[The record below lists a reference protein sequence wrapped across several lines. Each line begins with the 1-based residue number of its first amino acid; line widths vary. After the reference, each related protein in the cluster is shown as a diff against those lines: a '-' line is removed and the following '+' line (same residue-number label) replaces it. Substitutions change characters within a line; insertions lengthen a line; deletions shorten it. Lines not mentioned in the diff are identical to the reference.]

1 MALTSGDASGPE
13 GHRDT
18 DRRVLMWSLGASA
31 VLGTTGLV
39 WGLLAG
45 ADVIVFDGVYAL
57 ASIALSAG
65 SLLASWAAST
75 EPTRRFPY
83 GLSAAVPV
91 AVVVQGAAL
100 AATLLYAVVA
110 ALQTVIAGGSDTTQV
125 ALLAY
130 GAVSALLGWLVVR
143 LLSRLGVGTELAVA
157 ELVGW
162 RAGAVLSVVVA
173 IGGGVGLLMERAGL
187 DGAADYVDPV
197 LVLVAVAVVSP
208 MPARLVRDGMVELLE
223 GTPAPEVVAHLR
235 GIVDDVRVEFGLPAP
250 TVRATKLG
258 RRLYVDVVFVVPH
271 GDWDVDAEDDVRR
284 STVGRLRKLPF
295 DVWANVEL
303 TADAELVPWRRPE

>member
-1 MALTSGDASGPE
+1 ML
-13 GHRDT
+13 
-18 DRRVLMWSLGASA
+18 LWSLGASA
-31 VLGTTGLV
+31 VLGSTGLV

-45 ADVIVFDGVYAL
+45 ADVIVFDGVYTL

-65 SLLASWAAST
+65 SLLASRAASAV
-75 EPTRRFPY
+75 PTRQFPY
-83 GLSAAVPV
+83 GLSAAVPL

-110 ALQTVIAGGSDTTQV
+110 AVQTVIAGGSDTTQV

-130 GAVSALLGWLVVR
+130 GAVSALLGCLVVW
-143 LLSRLGVGTELAVA
+143 LLGRLGVGTDLAVA
-157 ELVGW
+157 EVVGW
-162 RAGAVLSVVVA
+162 RAGTVLSVVVA
-173 IGGGVGLLMERAGL
+173 IGGGLGLLLERAGL
-187 DGAADYVDPV
+187 DAAADYVDPV

-208 MPARLVRDGMVELLE
+208 MPARLVRDGTVELLE
-223 GTPAPEVVAHLR
+223 GTPPPEVVAHVR
-235 GIVDDVRVEFGLPAP
+235 GIVDDVQREFGLPAP

-284 STVGRLRKLPF
+284 AAVGRLRRMPF

-303 TADAELVPWRRPE
+303 TADVDLVP

>member
-1 MALTSGDASGPE
+1 MDEGPDR
-13 GHRDT
+13 HRDT
-18 DRRVLMWSLGASA
+18 DRRVLVWSLGASA
-31 VLGTTGLV
+31 ALGTTGLV

-45 ADVIVFDGVYAL
+45 ADVIVFDGVYTL

-65 SLLASWAAST
+65 SLLASRAASA
-75 EPTRRFPY
+75 EPTRQFPY
-83 GLSAAVPV
+83 GLSAAVPL

-110 ALQTVIAGGSDTTQV
+110 AVQTVIAGGSGATQV
-125 ALLAY
+125 TLLVY
-130 GAVSALLGWLVVR
+130 GTVSALLGWLVVR
-143 LLSRLGVGTELAVA
+143 LLGRLGVGTDLAVA
-157 ELVGW
+157 EVVGW

-173 IGGGVGLLMERAGL
+173 VGGGVGLLMERAGL
-187 DGAADYVDPV
+187 DTAADYVDPV

-208 MPARLVRDGMVELLE
+208 MPVRLVRDGMVELLE

-235 GIVDDVRVEFGLPAP
+235 GIVDDVQREFGLPAP

-284 STVGRLRKLPF
+284 SAVGRLRRMPF

-303 TADAELVPWRRPE
+303 TADADLVP